1 MERNYSLLYPF
12 LQAVRGNWRNSLFLK
27 CGREG
32 CPYGRA
38 TLCEGYL
45 MAAGADGAPILMPVR
60 YFRMLTGEPVE
71 PEECQGVL
79 TRQAFEAVY
88 ALYIEWHNTSSREC
102 QLRQLCQPP
111 GCQGNRMDFSLL

>member
-1 MERNYSLLYPF
+1 MDQSSYLLYPF

-27 CGREG
+27 CGQG
-32 CPYGRA
+32 CCPYGRV
-38 TLCEGYL
+38 TLCEGFL
-45 MAAGADGAPILMPVR
+45 MAAAADGVPILMPVR

-71 PEECQGVL
+71 PEECRGVL

-88 ALYIEWHNTSSREC
+88 SLYMEWHNPSSREC

-111 GCQGNRMDFSLL
+111 GRRDSLIDSSLL